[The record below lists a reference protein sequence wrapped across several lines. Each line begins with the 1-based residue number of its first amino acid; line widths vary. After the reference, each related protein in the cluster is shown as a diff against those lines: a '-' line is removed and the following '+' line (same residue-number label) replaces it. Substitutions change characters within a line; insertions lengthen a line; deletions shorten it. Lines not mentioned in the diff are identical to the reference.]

1 MSKLTLSLLSNGA
14 LADGIAQNTVQIVAV
29 DTTGVPI
36 PLVGHV
42 VTLSVDSGTVTPTS
56 AATDANGS
64 VSAALSSSAA
74 GTVTL
79 TALLDDGTTSTIP
92 VEFTAINTL
101 ASSIPVPVA
110 PVSSSSSEPIS
121 GVAALKA
128 NAAALAAKIEW
139 VESRIAEL
147 GQEAE
152 ADVIALAEKYGL
164 KL

>member
-1 MSKLTLSLLSNGA
+1 MSTKLTLSLLSNGA

-56 AATDANGS
+56 AATDANGA
-64 VSAALSSSAA
+64 VSAALVSSVA

-79 TALLDDGTTSTIP
+79 TALLEDGVTMASIP
-92 VEFTAINTL
+92 VEFAAITQP
-101 ASSIPVPVA
+101 IPVAPAPVA
-110 PVSSSSSEPIS
+110 PVS
-121 GVAALKA
+121 ALDAMKS

>member
-1 MSKLTLSLLSNGA
+1 MSTKLTLSLLSNGA
-14 LADGIAQNTVQIVAV
+14 MADGIAQNIVQIAATD
-29 DTTGVPI
+29 DTDA

-56 AATDANGS
+56 AATDANGA
-64 VSAALSSSAA
+64 VSAVMSSSAA

-92 VEFTAINTL
+92 VEFTATTQAN
-101 ASSIPVPVA
+101 AIPIPVA
-110 PVSSSSSEPIS
+110 PVSSSASEPVS

>member
-14 LADGIAQNTVQIVAV
+14 LADGIAQNAVQIIAV
-29 DTTGVPI
+29 DDTGA

-42 VTLSVDSGTVTPTS
+42 VTLSVDFGAVTPTS

-92 VEFTAINTL
+92 VEFTAINTQD
-101 ASSIPVPVA
+101 SVIPVPVA
-110 PVSSSSSEPIS
+110 PLPPSDTTPVS

-139 VESRIAEL
+139 IESRIAEL

-164 KL
+164 NL